1 MKVKEVRKHAWAL
14 EKILGGTDEVVHIGL
29 VRHLIN
35 DIIMM
40 FVYGYFYKQYMYI
53 AVLSG
58 MKTEAVDR

>member
-14 EKILGGTDEVVHIGL
+14 ENILGGKYEVGL
-29 VRHLIN
+29 VRQVIN

-53 AVLSG
+53 AVHSG

>member
-14 EKILGGTDEVVHIGL
+14 ENILGTDEVVHIGL

-53 AVLSG
+53 AVHSG

>member
-1 MKVKEVRKHAWAL
+1 MHENV
-14 EKILGGTDEVVHIGL
+14 LGGTDEVGL

-53 AVLSG
+53 AVYSG

>member
-14 EKILGGTDEVVHIGL
+14 ENILGGTDEVGL
-29 VRHLIN
+29 VRQVIN

-53 AVLSG
+53 AVHSG

>member
-14 EKILGGTDEVVHIGL
+14 EKILGGTDEVGL
-29 VRHLIN
+29 VRQVIN

>member
-14 EKILGGTDEVVHIGL
+14 ENVLGGADEVGL
-29 VRHLIN
+29 VRQVIN

-53 AVLSG
+53 AVHSG